1 MLQKQFVLHEVVI
14 LSFASNFFAF
24 VKLHYVDK
32 DVSYLGNEL
41 LFNFG
46 TKFQRLH
53 YYMKNFCNLIGLQQ

>member
-1 MLQKQFVLHEVVI
+1 MLQKQFVLHEVVV

-32 DVSYLGNEL
+32 DVSYLGDEL

-46 TKFQRLH
+46 TKF
-53 YYMKNFCNLIGLQQ
+53 